1 MYASLEVISSQCI
14 PCLNLFLSVVQDILV
29 IQCVSM
35 LRSGGAKRQGAYCLA
50 ATNCRRSP
58 FSPLSLSLCLPPPQ
72 LSSFFSTLKQLT
84 HRQGN
89 GKTDGT
95 GNNPK
100 KAKGRFLSVFAYWKL
115 YIEDPSA
122 TSKISVAKV
131 TQTNGKLSWKPC
143 SVLLYRKLIISI
155 IMPVIIFLI
164 WLLFDCSFGI
174 SEQMLKLY
182 SWKHFNCPLQLAS
195 EMNNS
200 SPGHN
205 FFLKKG
211 HNIIKWARSFGPKL
225 APHFPFPIRFCEKRV
240 KKGN

>member
-1 MYASLEVISSQCI
+1 MHPLFKLVSFCGPGYLSDTVRLDAPVRRCKETG
-14 PCLNLFLSVVQDILV
+14 CLLPGSYKLQT
-29 IQCVSM
+29 Q
-35 LRSGGAKRQGAYCLA
+35 
-50 ATNCRRSP
+50 P
-58 FSPLSLSLCLPPPQ
+58 FFTSLSLCLPPPQ

-122 TSKISVAKV
+122 TSKISIAKV

>member
-29 IQCVSM
+29 MRCISM
-35 LRSGGAKRQGAYCLA
+35 LQSGSAKRQGAHCLA
-50 ATNCRRSP
+50 ATNCKHST
-58 FSPLSLSLCLPPPQ
+58 FSPLSLSLSQ
-72 LSSFFSTLKQLT
+72 LSSFCSTLKQLT

-89 GKTDGT
+89 WKTDGI

-122 TSKISVAKV
+122 TSKISIAKV
-131 TQTNGKLSWKPC
+131 TQTNGKLSWKLC

-182 SWKHFNCPLQLAS
+182 SWKRFNCPLQLAS
-195 EMNNS
+195 KMNNS
-200 SPGHN
+200 SSGHN
-205 FFLKKG
+205 FFFKK
-211 HNIIKWARSFGPKL
+211 RS
-225 APHFPFPIRFCEKRV
+225 
-240 KKGN
+240 